1 MASLATLNGLTKKY
15 RQDALDYLRIK
26 FDCRKY
32 DSKHL
37 KSCLADLLILCFNLR
52 SDSDAF
58 KKLKERHLFSIDKL
72 LRQFFEIS
80 GFKFEYTIIQIFHDL
95 HYETNMK
102 IIDILL
108 HFILDNQE
116 DENNHRVE
124 PALIEKYEK
133 LKAEVDHLEQ
143 NQSNS
148 NDISELEKKVEA
160 TRCEIAALQSKL
172 GIDDKNFD
180 QIMEEQKRISEKQK
194 EKADLEANLAEI
206 EASVAQ
212 TTSVNQS
219 DFKFSHLKELESAD
233 VLYKSLKEAIEKCIL
248 AKHEKIRLTIEKVE
262 LDRKYKEE
270 ENLEESMEKPKE
282 NFKSKIALCE
292 QKLKL
297 INDQNIKLAKE
308 LGLPISDFLNTQNIE
323 SEILKGLHNYCKKS
337 SEFCKSKRKM
347 LAARGLEN
355 AENYKKCNDVITRK
369 VQDEKD
375 KLSELDQK
383 TKYIANYLES
393 NREVLEEIG
402 LNIPDLSQYKNTEDE

>member
-1 MASLATLNGLTKKY
+1 
-15 RQDALDYLRIK
+15 
-26 FDCRKY
+26 
-32 DSKHL
+32 
-37 KSCLADLLILCFNLR
+37 
-52 SDSDAF
+52 
-58 KKLKERHLFSIDKL
+58 
-72 LRQFFEIS
+72 
-80 GFKFEYTIIQIFHDL
+80 
-95 HYETNMK
+95 MK

-124 PALIEKYEK
+124 PAVIEKYEK

-143 NQSNS
+143 KQSNS

-248 AKHEKIRLTIEKVE
+248 AKHEKIRLTIEKVINRFK
-262 LDRKYKEE
+262 LIIQ
-270 ENLEESMEKPKE
+270 N
-282 NFKSKIALCE
+282 NFKDFFLFIYLHSLCLIRRVRLE
-292 QKLKL
+292 Q
-297 INDQNIKLAKE
+297 
-308 LGLPISDFLNTQNIE
+308 GCST
-323 SEILKGLHNYCKKS
+323 
-337 SEFCKSKRKM
+337 
-347 LAARGLEN
+347 
-355 AENYKKCNDVITRK
+355 
-369 VQDEKD
+369 
-375 KLSELDQK
+375 
-383 TKYIANYLES
+383 
-393 NREVLEEIG
+393 
-402 LNIPDLSQYKNTEDE
+402 